1 MNKFFLK
8 TPIVLA
14 ALFALATF
22 SACGKQATP
31 AQDEP
36 AVETV
41 AAEPVATVR
50 DDAPA
55 AAARDSADE
64 TPAATETAGN
74 ETLDA
79 QAASVTETTPPAQQK
94 TASVQPSVRLAA
106 RSPGPPVSARF
117 KEGTN
122 YQKLVPAQPTSVE
135 PGQIEV
141 IEVFWYGCGHCFALD
156 PGIESWRDK
165 GKASY
170 VQFLRVPAMWNDMT
184 RLHARLFYTAE
195 ALGKLDDMHTQIFRE
210 IHVRANPLNSA
221 EQIGALFQRHGV
233 GAEEFK
239 KTFSSFA
246 VESKMQRADLLNR
259 RYRVQSV
266 PMFVVNGKYTTDVS
280 GAGNEQ
286 QLFHLLDE
294 LAAHEHGS

>member
-8 TPIVLA
+8 TPTFIA
-14 ALFALATF
+14 ALLALAVF

-31 AQDEP
+31 AQGEP
-36 AVETV
+36 AAETV
-41 AAEPVATVR
+41 AAEPVATVQ
-50 DDAPA
+50 DEVSAAIPQDTNEGAPETA
-55 AAARDSADE
+55 ATPDE
-64 TPAATETAGN
+64 TG
-74 ETLDA
+74 DA
-79 QAASVTETTPPAQQK
+79 QAAGVTETAPPAEPR
-94 TASVQPSVRLAA
+94 TVSVQPSVRLAA
-106 RSPGPPVSARF
+106 RTPAPPISARF
-117 KEGTN
+117 KEGKN
-122 YQKLVPAQPTSVE
+122 YRKLVPAQPTSVD

-156 PGIESWRDK
+156 PAIESWRGKDK
-165 GKASY
+165 PSY

-195 ALGKLDDMHTQIFRE
+195 ALGKLDEMHTQIFRE
-210 IHVRANPLNSA
+210 MHVRANPLNSA
-221 EQIGALFQRHGV
+221 EQIGELFQRHGV

-246 VESKMQRADLLNR
+246 VESKLQRADLLNR

-286 QLFHLLDE
+286 LLFQLLDE
-294 LAAHEHGS
+294 LAAHEHGG

>member
-8 TPIVLA
+8 TPIALA
-14 ALFALATF
+14 ALFALAIF
-22 SACGKQATP
+22 SACGKQAAPTQGD
-31 AQDEP
+31 A

-41 AAEPVATVR
+41 AAEPVATVQSEVPEASR
-50 DDAPA
+50 DTAEG
-55 AAARDSADE
+55 SAEADPPPGE
-64 TPAATETAGN
+64 AI
-74 ETLDA
+74 DA
-79 QAASVTETTPPAQQK
+79 QAASAVETTPPAPQR

-106 RSPGPPVSARF
+106 RAPGPPVSARF

-195 ALGKLDDMHTQIFRE
+195 TLGKLDEMHTQIFRE

-221 EQIGALFQRHGV
+221 EQIGELFQRHGV

-239 KTFSSFA
+239 KTFSSFT
-246 VESKMQRADLLNR
+246 VESNMQRADLLNR

-294 LAAHEHGS
+294 LAAHEHGG